1 MEFNRE
7 VFDLMPPS
15 GKTFNLVGVK
25 IPNDKDI
32 FFRAKQ
38 KETLDRYQAARRFM
52 YELET
57 ND

>member
-15 GKTFNLVGVK
+15 RKTFNLVGVK

-32 FFRAKQ
+32 FFEQSK
-38 KETLDRYQAARRFM
+38 KKLWIDIKPHDVSC
-52 YELET
+52 T
-57 ND
+57 N